1 MGGNDIDTALT
12 KTANRVPIGFGID
25 KEWTA
30 KDIDRESMEK
40 MERSSFGGGR
50 ETKVITGENPTEE
63 RDTLSCGRIRECHE
77 QFEQGAVLLRLIA
90 LKNKNKRDSAGD
102 RSHNLWL
109 CDIS

>member
-1 MGGNDIDTALT
+1 MGGNDIDTAVT

-50 ETKVITGENPTEE
+50 ETKVITEENPTEE
-63 RDTLSCGRIRECHE
+63 RDTLSCGRIRECHV
-77 QFEQGAVLLRLIA
+77 GVLTKP
-90 LKNKNKRDSAGD
+90 KNP
-102 RSHNLWL
+102 NLNTGPL
-109 CDIS
+109 L